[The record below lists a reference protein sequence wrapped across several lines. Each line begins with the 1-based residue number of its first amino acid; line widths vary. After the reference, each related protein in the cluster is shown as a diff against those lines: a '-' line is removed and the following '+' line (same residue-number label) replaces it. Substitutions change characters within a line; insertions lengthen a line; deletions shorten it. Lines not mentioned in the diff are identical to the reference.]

1 LNFGGATTGI
11 TYTTQTGTYVR
22 IGSLM
27 YVQFSI
33 ELSSKGSATG
43 NASITGLPFDGG
55 TDFDGVVVRFFT
67 NMASLSGNPFG
78 YIGGT
83 TITLAMASAT
93 DRAILTNANFADNSR
108 LDMWGVYTV

>member
-1 LNFGGATTGI
+1 
-11 TYTTQTGTYVR
+11 
-22 IGSLM
+22 
-27 YVQFSI
+27 
-33 ELSSKGSATG
+33 
-43 NASITGLPFDGG
+43 
-55 TDFDGVVVRFFT
+55 
-67 NMASLSGNPFG
+67 MASLSGNPFG